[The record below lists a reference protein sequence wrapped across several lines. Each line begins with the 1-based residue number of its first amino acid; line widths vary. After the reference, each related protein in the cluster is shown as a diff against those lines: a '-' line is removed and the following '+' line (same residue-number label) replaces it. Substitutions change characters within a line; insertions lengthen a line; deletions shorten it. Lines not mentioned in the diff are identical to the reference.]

1 MIVQT
6 WVDVLQQSFYALLQ
20 GVIGFIPNLLFAI
33 VIFVIGWFIGSILGR
48 VVGQAIKAIKVDHA
62 LKTAGVEDIVNRAGF
77 ALDAGEFVGGLVK
90 WFVIVVFLL
99 ASLQV
104 LGLTQVTFF
113 LQQVVLSY
121 VPQVIVAV
129 MVLLVGAVIAEV
141 AQSVVGGAA
150 RAAGIASA
158 GFVGAVAR
166 WSIWIFAI
174 IVALSQLGIGTQY
187 FQTLFTGLVVAL
199 SLAFG
204 LSFGLGGQET
214 AARVLDRMRDQMKHT
229 R

>member
-6 WVDVLQQSFYALLQ
+6 WVDVLQQSFYGLLQ
-20 GVIGFIPNLLFAI
+20 GVIGFLPNVLFAI

-48 VVGQAIKAIKVDHA
+48 VIAQAVKAVKVDHA
-62 LKTAGVEDIVNRAGF
+62 LKTAGVEDVVNRAGF
-77 ALDAGEFVGGLVK
+77 SLDSGEFLGGLVK
-90 WFVIVVFLL
+90 WFIIVVFLL
-99 ASLQV
+99 SALQV

-113 LQQVVLSY
+113 LQQVVISY

-129 MVLLVGAVIAEV
+129 LILLVAAVIAEV

-158 GFVGAVAR
+158 GFAGAVAR

-204 LSFGLGGQET
+204 LAFGLGGQES
-214 AARVLDRMRDQMKHT
+214 AARFMDKMREQMKHG

>member
-6 WVDVLQQSFYALLQ
+6 WVDVLQQSFYSLLE
-20 GVIGFIPNLLFAI
+20 GVVGFIPNVLFAVI
-33 VIFVIGWFIGSILGR
+33 IFVIGWFIGSILGR
-48 VVGQAIKAIKVDHA
+48 VIAQAVKAIKVDHA
-62 LKTAGVEDIVNRAGF
+62 LKTAGVEDVVNRAGF
-77 ALDAGEFVGGLVK
+77 SLDSGEFLGGLVK
-90 WFVIVVFLL
+90 WFIIVVFLL
-99 ASLQV
+99 TSLQV

-113 LQQVVLSY
+113 LQQIVISY

-129 MVLLVGAVIAEV
+129 LILLVAAVIAEV
-141 AQSVVGGAA
+141 AQSVVTGAA

-158 GFVGAVAR
+158 GFAGTVAR

-174 IVALSQLGIGTQY
+174 VVALSQLGIGTQY

-204 LSFGLGGQET
+204 LAFGLGGQES
-214 AARVLDRMRDQMKHT
+214 ASRFLDRAREQMKH

>member
-33 VIFVIGWFIGSILGR
+33 IIFVVGWFIGSILGR
-48 VVGQAIKAIKVDHA
+48 VIAQAIKAIKVDHA

-77 ALDAGEFVGGLVK
+77 SLDAGEFVGGLVK

-129 MVLLVGAVIAEV
+129 MILLVGAVIAEL

-158 GFVGAVAR
+158 GFAGAVAR

-204 LSFGLGGQET
+204 LSFGLGGQES
-214 AARVLDRMRDQMKHT
+214 AARFLDKMREQIKHT

>member
-6 WVDVLQQSFYALLQ
+6 WVDVLQQSFYGLLQ
-20 GVIGFIPNLLFAI
+20 GLVGFIPNVLFAI
-33 VIFVIGWFIGSILGR
+33 IIFVVGWFIGSILGR
-48 VVGQAIKAIKVDHA
+48 VIAQAIKAIKVDHA

-77 ALDAGEFVGGLVK
+77 SLDSGEFLGGLVK

-129 MVLLVGAVIAEV
+129 LILLVAAVIAEV
-141 AQSVVGGAA
+141 AQNVVGGAA

-158 GFVGAVAR
+158 GFAGAVAR

-204 LSFGLGGQET
+204 LAFGLGGQES
-214 AARVLDRMRDQMKHT
+214 ASRFLDKMREQIKHS